1 MYFPYSKMRT
11 SALEKYIGSH
21 TSLRITTEE
30 LQLEEY
36 DKFQSFLCESRA
48 VTLTSNPACDPL
60 TLVWVLHYT
69 DLSRVKNICVSSQH
83 ET

>member
-1 MYFPYSKMRT
+1 MFT
-11 SALEKYIGSH
+11 GSQ
-21 TSLRITTEE
+21 TSLRKTTEE
-30 LQLEEY
+30 AQSEEC

-48 VTLTSNPACDPL
+48 VTLTSNPARDLL

-69 DLSRVKNICVSSQH
+69 DLRRVKNICVSSQH